1 MLKGKIKD
9 IAETTANEMLEAK
22 VSLGDVSMNFFSD
35 FPNASLGVK
44 DVAIVGINDFS
55 GDTLANV
62 GELDVV
68 INLASL
74 FGDSYEINEVEL
86 NDATLSAKLLA
97 NGLANWDILISS
109 DSTEVEEDT
118 TASSPFKLDLDDFTV
133 NNLSV
138 SYDDQMDSMF
148 AAVKG
153 LDLQLVGDISLD
165 LQTLANIEKFKMA
178 IGQLIYKDAKGSLG
192 ADLRNVSMDFSG
204 SMSDKISNVSTTLIV
219 DSLSLLMENIPD
231 A

>member
-1 MLKGKIKD
+1 MKKGIKILIAVVACILGILLIVPLMLKGKIKD

-86 NDATLSAKLLA
+86 NDATLNAKLLA
-97 NGLANWDILISS
+97 NGLANWDIVISS
-109 DSTEVEEDT
+109 H
-118 TASSPFKLDLDDFTV
+118 F
-133 NNLSV
+133 
-138 SYDDQMDSMF
+138 
-148 AAVKG
+148 
-153 LDLQLVGDISLD
+153 
-165 LQTLANIEKFKMA
+165 
-178 IGQLIYKDAKGSLG
+178 
-192 ADLRNVSMDFSG
+192 R
-204 SMSDKISNVSTTLIV
+204 
-219 DSLSLLMENIPD
+219 
-231 A
+231 

>member
-1 MLKGKIKD
+1 
-9 IAETTANEMLEAK
+9 
-22 VSLGDVSMNFFSD
+22 MNFFSD

-86 NDATLSAKLLA
+86 NDATLNAKLLA
-97 NGLANWDILISS
+97 NGLANWDIVISS

-118 TASSPFKLDLDDFTV
+118 TASSPFKLDLDDFSV

-178 IGQLIYKDAKGSLG
+178 VGQLIYKDEKGSLG

-204 SMSDKISNVSTTLIV
+204 SMSDKISNISTTWLKTGC
-219 DSLSLLMENIPD
+219 LAKL
-231 A
+231 